1 MPLSMPRFPSEA
13 ASYSRKV
20 AERWTSSNQKHR
32 SKMSLQHSVVS
43 ISAIFVVL
51 LSSLFLSPISS
62 APTETTTTTTTSTCV
77 SQTQP
82 NPLAESFPNSAT
94 GVLNAT
100 LAIIPIP
107 LDLARR
113 LVPPQYGILENA
125 YRSLLPNFPEGM
137 YPVLI
142 QAAHDHDV
150 QFRAYGIT
158 IDDFSRVGFEFPF
171 LDLLG
176 DGYSSF
182 RWAPSQLITAT
193 NDIALEGSRAYGTI
207 VTSAEYEPTCNAYS
221 ALPNGATYFKGSAV
235 SSQEFVEVEMKQLA
249 SCTQPTFSIDLFKNI
264 TNQPTFA
271 NGTTCDNMIRL
282 FNTSMSVDEFAPRM
296 VRGRVK
302 ANALPFEGQQ
312 EWTGVHGI
320 QIATPFIE
328 NNYLDCQSMK
338 GYTGTGPG
346 DSFMGFDLNDL

>member
-13 ASYSRKV
+13 ASYSRKL
-20 AERWTSSNQKHR
+20 AQRWATSNQKHR
-32 SKMSLQHSVVS
+32 SKMAFQHSILS
-43 ISAIFVVL
+43 ISAIFVLL
-51 LSSLFLSPISS
+51 LSSLFLSPSRS
-62 APTETTTTTTTSTCV
+62 APTEAATPGTCV
-77 SQTQP
+77 SHDQP

-107 LDLARR
+107 LKLARS
-113 LVPPQYGILENA
+113 LVPPQYRILEKA
-125 YRSLLPNFPEGM
+125 YRSLLPDFPKDM

-182 RWAPSQLITAT
+182 RWAPAQLISAS
-193 NDIALEGSRAYGTI
+193 NDIAVDGSRAYGTI
-207 VTSAEYEPTCNAYS
+207 VTPAEYEPLCNAYS
-221 ALPNGATYFKGSAV
+221 ALSNGATYFKGSSL
-235 SSQEFVEVEMKQLA
+235 SSPPEFVEVEMKQLER
-249 SCTQPTFSIDLFKNI
+249 PTLSPYSIDLFKNI

-271 NGTTCDNMIRL
+271 NGTSCDNMIRL
-282 FNTSMSVDEFAPRM
+282 FNTTMSVDDYAPRT
-296 VRGRVK
+296 VQGRVK
-302 ANALPFEGQQ
+302 ANAFPFRGQQ
-312 EWTGVHGI
+312 EWTDVYGV
-320 QIATPFIE
+320 QVATPFIE
-328 NNYLDCQSMK
+328 NNYLDCRTMR
-338 GYTGTGPG
+338 GYVGTGGPG
-346 DSFMGFDLNDL
+346 DSFMGLDHDDL